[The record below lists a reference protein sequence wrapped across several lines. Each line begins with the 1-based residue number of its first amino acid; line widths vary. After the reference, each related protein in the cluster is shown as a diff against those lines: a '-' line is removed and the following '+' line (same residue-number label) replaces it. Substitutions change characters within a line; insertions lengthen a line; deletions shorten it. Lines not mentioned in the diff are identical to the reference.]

1 MFCSIFWY
9 SWSSS
14 EAEKA
19 ELIFQ
24 GGFLSGLEREENR
37 AKKQNG
43 VKCGG
48 IYWTL
53 ANWFAFF
60 FSLWWRNKGKKV
72 MSHLFYRLFR
82 SFLPWNSSQKKIS
95 FLLVL
100 FGVFSM
106 HRGAFCLEELR
117 ESDASG

>member
-60 FSLWWRNKGKKV
+60 RSGGEKGENSDEPAFPPAFPFLSSLGFVPEEDFFSCGVVWCVFDAHGCK
-72 MSHLFYRLFR
+72 M
-82 SFLPWNSSQKKIS
+82 
-95 FLLVL
+95 
-100 FGVFSM
+100 FG
-106 HRGAFCLEELR
+106 
-117 ESDASG
+117 